1 MKKMTI
7 TNKIRFFIYK
17 AITIIALAC
26 AVYRIVFFCINVFD

>member
-1 MKKMTI
+1 MKKMTK

-26 AVYRIVFFCINVFD
+26 AGYRIVFFCENFFD